1 MAAERLKGVTSF
13 IVLETR
19 DITENIIAEEC
30 QMRIDVVIVET
41 HGENEALEIL
51 NAKAMNS
58 SFESRSAVKTN
69 VLNIPQQIRERGKK

>member
-13 IVLETR
+13 IVPETR

-30 QMRIDVVIVET
+30 QRRIDVVIVET

-69 VLNIPQQIRERGKK
+69 VLNIPSPDQGER